1 MITLAVLYNL
11 TVVVGRAVFWEL
23 DNMFPSGWMVLM
35 MVMAM
40 VVMMVMAKVVVVVVT
55 VVEMVVVMVVRMV
68 MIVMITS
75 YWLVAEPWSG
85 SSKPDAQWMD
95 G

>member
-23 DNMFPSGWMVLM
+23 DNMFPSGWMVVV

-40 VVMMVMAKVVVVVVT
+40 VVVT
-55 VVEMVVVMVVRMV
+55 VVEMVGVVGVVGVVR
-68 MIVMITS
+68 
-75 YWLVAEPWSG
+75 LVGVVVS
-85 SSKPDAQWMD
+85 
-95 G
+95 

>member
-40 VVMMVMAKVVVVVVT
+40 VVMMVMAMVVVVVVM
-55 VVEMVVVMVVRMV
+55 VMEMVVVMVVMMV
-68 MIVMITS
+68 VLVMITS
-75 YWLVAEPWSG
+75 LYFLLVVGRAVVREL
-85 SSKPDAQWMD
+85 KT
-95 G
+95 

>member
-23 DNMFPSGWMVLM
+23 DNMFPSGWMVMM

-40 VVMMVMAKVVVVVVT
+40 EVVVVV
-55 VVEMVVVMVVRMV
+55 EMLMVMVA
-68 MIVMITS
+68 
-75 YWLVAEPWSG
+75 VATIW
-85 SSKPDAQWMD
+85 
-95 G
+95 